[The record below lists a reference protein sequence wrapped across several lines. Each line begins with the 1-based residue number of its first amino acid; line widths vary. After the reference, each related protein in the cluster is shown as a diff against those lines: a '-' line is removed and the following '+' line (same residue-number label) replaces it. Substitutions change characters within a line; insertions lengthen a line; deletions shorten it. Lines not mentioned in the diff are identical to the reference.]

1 MIALVIAAGMGNRL
15 GGLTA
20 ERPKALVKVAGRE
33 LILRAL
39 DFVDHPAIA
48 RRIVVTGY
56 QSGLLTEFL
65 RTWAP
70 AVETAYNPRF
80 AEGSVLTVQS
90 GLPEIDDDL
99 LLMNVDHVYPRR
111 LLPRVLE
118 GSPGIAAVCDFDR
131 TLAND
136 DMKVKL
142 TPQRTVAQIHKRLSE
157 YDAGYIGMTRIASP
171 ELPRY
176 REALDRARRAFGDT
190 ANAEAALATL
200 AAEQYPVTIC
210 DASGVRWLE
219 VDTPD
224 DLAAA
229 EETLRTT
236 PDFLT

>member
-1 MIALVIAAGMGNRL
+1 MIALIIAAGMGNRL

-20 ERPKALVKVAGRE
+20 ERPKALVPVAGRE

-39 DFVDHPAIA
+39 DFVDHPAVK

-56 QSGLLTEFL
+56 QADHLSDFL
-65 RTWAP
+65 QARAP
-70 AVETAYNPRF
+70 GVEAVYNPRF
-80 AEGSVLTVQS
+80 AEGSVLTVQA
-90 GLPEIDDDL
+90 GLPLIDDDL

-111 LLPRVLE
+111 LLSRILA
-118 GSPGIAAVCDFDR
+118 GTTGIAAVCDFDR
-131 TLAND
+131 PLAGD

-142 TPQRTVAQIHKRLSE
+142 TPQRTVAKIHKTLTD
-157 YDAGYIGMTRIASP
+157 YDAGYIGMTRIPAS
-171 ELPRY
+171 ELSRY
-176 REALDRARRAFGDT
+176 RDALDGARSTFGDA

-200 AAEQYPVTIC
+200 AEEHYPVTIC

>member
-20 ERPKALVKVAGRE
+20 ERPKALLPVAGRE

-39 DFVDHPAIA
+39 DFVEHPAVR

-56 QSGLLTEFL
+56 QSDQLTAFL
-65 RTWAP
+65 RKQAP
-70 AVETAYNPRF
+70 AVETAFNPRF
-80 AEGSVLTVQS
+80 AEGSALTVQA
-90 GLPEIDDDL
+90 GLQEIDDDL

-111 LLPRVLE
+111 LFPRVLE
-118 GSPGIAAVCDFDR
+118 ASSGIAAVCDFDR
-131 TLAND
+131 PLLDD

-142 TPQRTVAQIHKRLSE
+142 TAQRTVAQIHKKLADF
-157 YDAGYIGMTRIASP
+157 DAGYIGMTRIEAT

-176 REALDRARRAFGDT
+176 REALDHARRTFGDS

-200 AAEQYPVTIC
+200 AAEAYPVTIC